1 MTQMRTKDR
10 RLVAV
15 SNEQA
20 KLKVLQNGDDNEL
33 KELNILVADDNP
45 ASVSLLET
53 CCFCKQQMLREYA

>member
-1 MTQMRTKDR
+1 MRTKDR

-45 ASVSLLET
+45 ASVSLLAT
-53 CCFCKQQMLREYA
+53 CCFYKQQMLREEYA